1 VTRITDA
8 NSGVTSFSYD
18 AKRDPTAVI
27 DPLGRAVES
36 YVSDDM
42 HRLTRR
48 TDAKGGV
55 ETYDYDSAS
64 RLLAAT
70 DRKGQRVSLEYDRQ
84 NRVTSITYAGGGTE
98 SRDYD
103 AAGRLVRI
111 RDSVGTIAFDYDELD
126 RVVRETTDV
135 DGLVNTIEYR
145 VRRPRPANP
154 ADGERHRPD
163 DLHVRP
169 RLAPD
174 DDRLSRQDGGYEWD
188 AASRLT
194 AKVLPNGI
202 RQEYAYDKAS
212 RLVEIRFR
220 KSDGTLID
228 SIAYAYDP
236 NGRRVARTMNLPT
249 NVETPMQ
256 GTYDEA
262 NRMTSVTFPATGQ
275 TCTLAYDA
283 NGNLASKACPGGT
296 TTYTWDARDR

>member
-1 VTRITDA
+1 VQKVTDPLGNVTTLAYSPAADLAAVTDALGNSVEFQRDLVGRLQRVTDAVGASTFSEYNRARPGDPKITDA

-18 AKRDPTAVI
+18 AKRDPTAVV

-98 SRDYD
+98 T
-103 AAGRLVRI
+103 ARLRRRRPARCSI
-111 RDSVGTIAFDYDELD
+111 RDGVGTIAFDYDELD

-135 DGLVNTIEYR
+135 GGLVNTVEYR

-163 DLHVRP
+163 DLRLRP

-174 DDRLSRQDGGYEWD
+174 DDRLPRQDGGLRVGR
-188 AASRLT
+188 RLT
-194 AKVLPNGI
+194 PD
-202 RQEYAYDKAS
+202 RQGPAQRHPPGVRLRPGQPARSRSAS
-212 RLVEIRFR
+212 A
-220 KSDGTLID
+220 SPT
-228 SIAYAYDP
+228 
-236 NGRRVARTMNLPT
+236 AR
-249 NVETPMQ
+249 
-256 GTYDEA
+256 
-262 NRMTSVTFPATGQ
+262 
-275 TCTLAYDA
+275 
-283 NGNLASKACPGGT
+283 
-296 TTYTWDARDR
+296 